1 MDPWSRGYPG
11 ATELNCYIRNI
22 LSVADNAGA
31 TSTNES
37 SRGDAGRARAVL
49 WLWALVVAGAVLRL
63 IALGYKS
70 FWIDEIASVAIARRA
85 SQVFWHFLWHDE
97 GNMAAYYVLLR
108 PWLHFGYDESTV
120 RLLSV
125 IPGVL
130 SIPVMYLL
138 ARRLFG
144 RSLAILATLLLA
156 LNACAVF
163 VSQEARGYSFVVLGV
178 LFSSYLF
185 VRLIE
190 SPGYAAAGAYAIV
203 AGLGCYFH
211 YFCLLVPVAQYAA
224 VIGLRSDRRPWKPL
238 LTAAVIIALMAAPIV
253 WLIHAQDTGHIS
265 WVQPPSWLE
274 LYHLGAYLAAASGK
288 VVGAVLLALNL
299 VLIGFFVKG
308 FLKAWSDADGRWRW
322 LLVASLVA
330 TPVVITLL
338 ASVVRPAFY
347 HRFLVIC
354 LPGWVLMTALGAKQ
368 IRSRHWRV
376 AAIAGIC
383 GLSLAST
390 VVLYHRV
397 TEEWRH
403 VVHYLIANGRP
414 EDRVLYYQPVGEF
427 AAENYRDWLPGG
439 SAPRPVP
446 IAVDPVS
453 DDWEQQIHSAPR
465 VWLVV
470 YRAKPNDAEVDRI
483 QQKINQHGL
492 SRSLVDPYP
501 GVTLMEFVRR

>member
-1 MDPWSRGYPG
+1 M
-11 ATELNCYIRNI
+11 
-22 LSVADNAGA
+22 LSAADNARV
-31 TSTNES
+31 TSVHEA
-37 SRGDAGRARAVL
+37 GDGIWSLRASP
-49 WLWALVVAGAVLRL
+49 WLWAIVIAGAVLRL

-70 FWIDEIASVAIARRA
+70 FWIDEIASVAIARRT

-125 IPGVL
+125 TPGVI
-130 SIPVMYLL
+130 SIPVMYVL

-144 RSLAILATLLLA
+144 QRATMIATLLLS
-156 LNACAVF
+156 LNACAIF
-163 VSQEARGYSFVVLGV
+163 VSQEARAYSFVVLAV
-178 LFSSYLF
+178 LVSTCLF

-190 SPGYAAAGAYAIV
+190 APTYGTACAYAIV
-203 AGLGCYFH
+203 AGLSCYFH
-211 YFCLLVPVAQYAA
+211 YFCVLVPAAQYAA
-224 VIGLRSDRRPWKPL
+224 VIALPADRRPWKR
-238 LTAAVIIALMAAPIV
+238 LTLAAAVITLLVAPIL

-288 VVGAVLLALNL
+288 AGGAVLLTLNL
-299 VLIGFFVKG
+299 VVIGFFLKG
-308 FLKAWSDADGRWRW
+308 LRQAWDDVDGRWRW

-330 TPVVITLL
+330 TPIVITLL

-354 LPGWVLMTALGAKQ
+354 LPGWVLMTALGAEQ

-397 TEEWRH
+397 TEQWRF
-403 VVHYLIANGRP
+403 VVEDLIADARP
-414 EDRVLYYQPVGEF
+414 EDRVLYYRSVGEF
-427 AAENYRDWLPGG
+427 AGENYRDWLPGG
-439 SAPRPVP
+439 NAPRPIPV
-446 IAVDPVS
+446 AVNPDS
-453 DDWEQQIHSAPR
+453 EDWERDVDAAPR

-470 YRAKPNDAEVDRI
+470 YRAKPNDAEVDTIR
-483 QQKINQHGL
+483 QKLGEHNL
-492 SRSLVDPYP
+492 SLRLVDEYP
-501 GVTLMEFVRR
+501 GVTLMEFMRK